1 MKSHST
7 KSLSP
12 SNLLA
17 VNRVA
22 LTFRFGLFLTVP
34 SLAIAQTATPDA
46 AAQQSAYR
54 SSIAQ
59 ESVRKQADKIQSE
72 ITELVAE
79 LKLNG
84 IDGADLA
91 VLTNASGHL
100 QELSQ
105 QDMQKVVN
113 ALQSAS
119 MATQEQGRQQSLV
132 TAYEGQKTVSLK
144 LKSLAVDMAAQEA
157 QKEIPSKLENLIA
170 RQSANIRLTSTL
182 ASANANSLSAQQ
194 KTTHD
199 VITSEQTALGGEVD
213 VFFTALT
220 AAAAAPSAPDAPPD
234 SASAILKAMNGG
246 SLKPVTDAATQATTA
261 GPFPDAVSRQ
271 GDVRNALSSLL
282 RLSLSNLDAVSKL
295 QEVKAELE
303 QITNDQKDLQS
314 TTKESKLDG
323 GTLAERQARIGDRA
337 SVTQA
342 VLKAVSPAASTQLN
356 EAQQDMNKSAS
367 ALTEAKNPA
376 DTAPQQQAVVDAL
389 VKTAALLDT
398 QIAAA
403 QKAQAE
409 APTDQLAQLEQVKN
423 EISAAQQNPQDA
435 ASLQKAQQDA
445 AAVAPQAAD
454 KLADAADQLQKS
466 QPDAAAA
473 KNDLAQANTAV
484 QQQED
489 AMKQSAQAY
498 QALQQASHQLATAQQ
513 DAAAAQQAMQQ
524 PPASG
529 DLTQAAKDLTQA
541 QQALQQAQQAAAQS
555 TPPTTPPA
563 TPPQTSP
570 GAPPQN
576 GQQTAQQPLPGQPSQ
591 PPSGLPPDAQQAL
604 QQAAAAL
611 QAATM
616 QAVQAQSAGA
626 QAQDQKAQA
635 AMQQAQASLGQAMAQ
650 VQQQGQ
656 QGQGQGQGQQQQQG
670 QQPGGKPM
678 QPGQMATKA
687 DAGDAPQSESA
698 VLAGSGAAG
707 GPGQVMGGLKPKDR
721 DAISQFQ
728 AEKSP
733 PEYAPLVQQYLKN
746 LADSSQAH

>member
-1 MKSHST
+1 MKLHST
-7 KSLSP
+7 KLALPSRLSF
-12 SNLLA
+12 
-17 VNRVA
+17 VNRFA
-22 LTFRFGLFLTVP
+22 LTCCFGLFFTLP
-34 SLAIAQTATPDA
+34 SLAFAQTPTPDS
-46 AAQQSAYR
+46 AAQQAAYR

-59 ESVRKQADKIQSE
+59 ESVRKQADKIQGE

-132 TAYEGQKTVSLK
+132 TAYEGQKDVSLK

-170 RQSANIRLTSTL
+170 RQSANIRLTKTL
-182 ASANANSLSAQQ
+182 SNADANGLNPQQ

-199 VITSEQTALGGEVD
+199 VVTSEQTAIGGEVD
-213 VFFTALT
+213 LFFTALT
-220 AAAAAPSAPDAPPD
+220 SAAAAAPSAPGAAPD
-234 SASAILKAMNGG
+234 SATSILKAMNGG
-246 SLKPVTDAATQATTA
+246 SLKPVTDAAAQATTA
-261 GPFPDAVSRQ
+261 GPFPDAVSKQ

-282 RLSLSNLDAVSKL
+282 RLSFSNLDPVSKL
-295 QEVKAELE
+295 EEVKAELT
-303 QITNDQKDLQS
+303 QITNDQQDLAVTAKDA
-314 TTKESKLDG
+314 KLDG
-323 GTLAERQARIGDRA
+323 GTLAERQAKIGDRT

-342 VLKAVSPAASTQLN
+342 VLKAVSPAASTQLT
-356 EAQQDMNKSAS
+356 EAQQDMDKSSS
-367 ALTEAKNPA
+367 ALAVAKSPA

-389 VKTAALLDT
+389 LKTAALLDQ

-403 QKAQAE
+403 QKAEAE
-409 APTDQLAQLEQVKN
+409 APTDKLAQLQQVQS
-423 EISAAQQNPQDA
+423 EIAKAQQTPQDA

-445 AAVAPQAAD
+445 AAVAPQAAN
-454 KLADAADQLQKS
+454 KLADAADQMQKS
-466 QPDAAAA
+466 QPDATAAQS
-473 KNDLAQANTAV
+473 DLAQANTAV

-498 QALQQASHQLATAQQ
+498 QALQQASQQLAAAQK
-513 DAAAAQQAMQQ
+513 DAADAQQAMQQ
-524 PPASG
+524 QPASG

-541 QQALQQAQQAAAQS
+541 QQAVQAAQQAAQ
-555 TPPTTPPA
+555 
-563 TPPQTSP
+563 Q
-570 GAPPQN
+570 
-576 GQQTAQQPLPGQPSQ
+576 GQQPQQGQPAA
-591 PPSGLPPDAQQAL
+591 GTPPDAQQAL
-604 QQAAAAL
+604 QQAATAL

-616 QAVQAQSAGA
+616 QAVQAQAAGA

-635 AMQQAQASLGQAMAQ
+635 AMQQAQAGLGQAMAQ
-650 VQQQGQ
+650 LQQ
-656 QGQGQGQGQQQQQG
+656 QGQGQGQGQQQQPGQG
-670 QQPGGKPM
+670 QGQPSK
-678 QPGQMATKA
+678 PGQVATKA
-687 DAGDAPQSESA
+687 DDGQAPQQSSA
-698 VLAGSGAAG
+698 LLGGFGAG
-707 GPGQVMGGLKPKDR
+707 GVAQVMGGLKPKDR

-746 LADSSQAH
+746 LADSSQSH